1 MNKKEKDRLL
11 VLMGEKPSEQTTQ
24 EEKDSD
30 DSDTSDEEAATLKA
44 TPAEKD
50 SDDSESEDE
59 QVGQSG
65 YDTLQ
70 APGGLDIPRVSDIPI
85 VAKLAKVSEKERL
98 ATMTGEEQIAF
109 KKHTKREMVNK
120 VIEKDE
126 EHLET
131 HFVENPYI
139 KLRER
144 ASQRSRDSKNVIGES
159 QLTGGDDAEQM
170 RDDDI
175 YIMQDTGK
183 FVIQDL
189 EGKNRN

>member
-1 MNKKEKDRLL
+1 
-11 VLMGEKPSEQTTQ
+11 
-24 EEKDSD
+24 
-30 DSDTSDEEAATLKA
+30 
-44 TPAEKD
+44 
-50 SDDSESEDE
+50 
-59 QVGQSG
+59 
-65 YDTLQ
+65 
-70 APGGLDIPRVSDIPI
+70 
-85 VAKLAKVSEKERL
+85 
-98 ATMTGEEQIAF
+98 MTGEEQIAF